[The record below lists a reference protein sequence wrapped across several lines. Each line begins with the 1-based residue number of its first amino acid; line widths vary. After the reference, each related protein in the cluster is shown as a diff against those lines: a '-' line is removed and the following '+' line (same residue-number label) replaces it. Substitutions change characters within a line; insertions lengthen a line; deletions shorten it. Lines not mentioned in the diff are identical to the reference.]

1 MNIKNVHILEDRAI
15 LYING
20 EDSKNFLQNLISNDI
35 NKVSDTNS
43 CFASLLT
50 AQGKFLYEF
59 MIINHKSG
67 FLIDCEK
74 SQADGLFKQLT
85 LYKLRS
91 KVEILNLSNE
101 FVVAAFS
108 YEKFLTFDEAK
119 DQSGYTLKYR
129 EDPIFLDPR
138 NKHLGAR
145 LIINLEKLYLSL
157 KKLDLHDANLKEY
170 YSLSHRLGIV
180 PKDLNKLKDKLF
192 GIECNFEELN
202 GIDFKKGCYV
212 GQENTA
218 RIKLKNKLSKRL
230 FPINLILKCLWK
242 THKMGHTPLIYLH
255 PYEITLNK
263 NFWIKWNELSFLPLY
278 KRLYWWLRQNQWA
291 RFGHH
296 QIENK
301 LDKICS
307 HFEHR
312 GPMRDLLLNSN

>member
-1 MNIKNVHILEDRAI
+1 MNIKNVYILDDRAI

-20 EDSKNFLQNLISNDI
+20 EDAKEFLQNLISNDI
-35 NKVSDTNS
+35 NKVNDVNS
-43 CFASLLT
+43 CFSSLLT
-50 AQGKFLYEF
+50 PQGKFLYEF
-59 MIINHKSG
+59 IIVKHKSG
-67 FLIDCEK
+67 YLLDCEK
-74 SQADGLFKQLT
+74 PQAEELFKQLY

-119 DQSGYTLKYR
+119 DQPGCTIKYR

-138 NKHLGAR
+138 NKQLGAR
-145 LIINLEKLYLSL
+145 IIINLEKLYLSL

-170 YSLSHRLGIV
+170 YSLSHSLGIV
-180 PKDLNKLKDKLF
+180 QKDLNKLKDKLF

-230 FPINLILKCLWK
+230 FPINVINGKLHEGESIFNNEVEIGKVLIDSDYPFALIKYLNENFDEKANFK
-242 THKMGHTPLIYLH
+242 TKEAAIN
-255 PYEITLNK
+255 INK
-263 NFWIKWNELSFLPLY
+263 PDWIKN
-278 KRLYWWLRQNQWA
+278 
-291 RFGHH
+291 
-296 QIENK
+296 
-301 LDKICS
+301 
-307 HFEHR
+307 
-312 GPMRDLLLNSN
+312 